1 MLFQSHNLQV
11 PQTLLDRL
19 ISTVMALLPVPR
31 ETNLPEKVIH
41 TPRNVEY
48 RKSSPDELVDL
59 AIEGNIA
66 RIAKRSLV
74 GGDES
79 FFVADIGQ
87 VIRQHRRWTQN
98 LPGIRPYYGMKF
110 YRLSA
115 FQPQR

>member
-1 MLFQSHNLQV
+1 
-11 PQTLLDRL
+11 
-19 ISTVMALLPVPR
+19 MALLPVPR
-31 ETNLPEKVIH
+31 ETNLPGKVIH
-41 TPRNVEY
+41 TPHNVEY

-66 RIAKRSLV
+66 RIAKRCLV

-110 YRLSA
+110 SVFPLLS
-115 FQPQR
+115 RKDKI